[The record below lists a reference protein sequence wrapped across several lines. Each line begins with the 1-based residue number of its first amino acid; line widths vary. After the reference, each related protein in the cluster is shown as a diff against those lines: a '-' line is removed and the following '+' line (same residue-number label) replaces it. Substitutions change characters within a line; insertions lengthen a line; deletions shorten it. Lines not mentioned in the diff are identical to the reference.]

1 MDQKPVSKLVIIGG
15 SSPPPGSVK
24 DPVCGMYVTPK
35 KAAGRFEYLGHT
47 YYFCNVHCLERFRN
61 DPKRFLSPDQAK
73 PPERQYI
80 YYTCPMDPEVR
91 QLGPGSCPVCGMAL
105 EPEITGQEEET
116 NPELASM
123 SRRFW
128 ISLALTVPLIVL
140 AMTMRHLPWLELA
153 LSTPVVLWG
162 GFPFFERG
170 WRSIR
175 SRRLNMFTL
184 IALGTGAAYFYSLL
198 AVAVFRLHD
207 YYFEAAAG
215 ITTLVLLGQV
225 LELKAR
231 AKAGNAIRALLAL
244 APQQATLVEG
254 GSERTV
260 TLSEVHPGDCLRI
273 KPGEKIPVD
282 GIVTEGYSSVD
293 ESMLTGES
301 VPVEKLP
308 GSRVYGGTLNG
319 AGSFLMR
326 AEKVGRETM
335 LAGIIRLVSE
345 AQRSRAP
352 IERLADRVSAWF
364 VPAVVL
370 AAALTFLAWTAFGP
384 EPRLSHAI
392 VNAVAVLIIA
402 CPCALGLAT
411 PMAIKVGAGRGATT
425 GVLFRNA
432 AAIEALARV
441 DTLVMDKTGTLTEVR
456 PQLVDTDVSSEAL
469 RLAAALEQAS
479 EHPLA
484 PAFVEAA
491 RRRGLDLPKPERFE
505 ALPGKGLC
513 GTVEARRLA
522 IGNEALMR
530 ELGIVI
536 ERAYDVYLAIDGRLA
551 GGFYV
556 RDSLRPKACQTIR
569 QLQQDGLRIVMLT
582 GDRHA
587 HAASIARELGIDEF
601 HAGLSPEQ
609 KLEFVRKLKAEG
621 RAVAVAGDGIN
632 DAPALAAADVG
643 IAMGAGAD
651 VAIESAAVT
660 LPSGDLSGVVRA
672 IRLSRATVRKIR
684 QNLFFAFFYNLMGVP
699 VAAGLLYPFFG
710 MLLSPMLASAA
721 MTLSSLSVISN
732 SLRLYRIRLD

>member
-1 MDQKPVSKLVIIGG
+1 MEVI
-15 SSPPPGSVK
+15 PE
-24 DPVCGMYVTPK
+24 
-35 KAAGRFEYLGHT
+35 KAAGKYEYLGNT
-47 YYFCNVHCLERFRN
+47 YYFCNINCLERFQQ
-61 DPKRFLSPDQAK
+61 DPDRYLSPRLAK
-73 PPERQYI
+73 PPERTDV

-105 EPEITGQEEET
+105 EPEITSKDEET
-116 NPELASM
+116 NPELVSM

-128 ISLALTVPLIVL
+128 VSLALTIPLIVL

-153 LSTPVVLWG
+153 LGTPVVLWG

-170 WRSIR
+170 WRSVR
-175 SRRLNMFTL
+175 TRRLNMFTL
-184 IALGTGAAYFYSLL
+184 IALGTGAAYLYSLL
-198 AVAVFRLHD
+198 AVTVLGRHD

-231 AKAGNAIRALLAL
+231 AKAGNAIRALVAL

-254 GSERTV
+254 NSEKTV
-260 TLSEVHPGDCLRI
+260 ALSEVRAGDCLRI

-282 GIVTEGYSSVD
+282 GVVTEGFSSVD

-301 VPVEKLP
+301 APVEKLP
-308 GSRVYGGTLNG
+308 GSRVYGGTLNR

-335 LAGIIRLVSE
+335 LARIVQLVSE

-352 IERLADRVSAWF
+352 VERLADRVSAWF
-364 VPAVVL
+364 VPAVVV
-370 AAALTFLAWTAFGP
+370 AAILTFLAWMAFGP
-384 EPRLSHAI
+384 EPKLSHAL

-411 PMAIKVGAGRGATT
+411 PMAIKVGAGRGATA

-441 DTLVMDKTGTLTEVR
+441 DTLVMDKTGTLTDAR
-456 PQLVDTDVSSEAL
+456 PQLVDADIPDGAL

-484 PAFVEAA
+484 SAFVEAA
-491 RRRGLDLPKPERFE
+491 RRRGLELPRPEYFE
-505 ALPGKGLC
+505 ALPGKGLR
-513 GTVEARRLA
+513 GAVEGRSLA
-522 IGNEALMR
+522 LGNETLMR
-530 ELGIVI
+530 ELGIEI
-536 ERAYDVYLAIDGRLA
+536 EQEYDIYLAIDGRLA
-551 GGFYV
+551 GGFFV
-556 RDSLRPKACQTIR
+556 RDSLKPKARQTIR
-569 QLQQDGLRIVMLT
+569 QLHEDGLRIVMLT
-582 GDRHA
+582 GDRQA
-587 HAASIARELGIDEF
+587 NAASVARELGIDEF

-609 KLEFVRKLKAEG
+609 KLEFVRRLKAEG

-651 VAIESAAVT
+651 VAVESAAVT
-660 LPSGDLSGVVRA
+660 LPAGDLSAVVRA

-684 QNLFFAFFYNLMGVP
+684 QNLFFAFFYNLLSVP

-732 SLRLYRIRLD
+732 SLRLYRAKLD